1 MLQTAI
7 RGDYRWF
14 VRLRLARGSTYPRFE
29 TFPALEIDML
39 ASTLA
44 TLCLLVAA
52 VPATAQDG
60 ARTET
65 VHFAKGTSS
74 KTIKGS
80 IKGYASVNYK
90 VGVAAGQ
97 TLKVDLKTSNA
108 SSYFNI
114 TAPGADAAM
123 FVGSTS
129 GSSAAVKI
137 PSSGDYTVQ
146 VYLMRN
152 AARRNETAS
161 YTLTIAAK

>member
-1 MLQTAI
+1 M
-7 RGDYRWF
+7 
-14 VRLRLARGSTYPRFE
+14 LAR
-29 TFPALEIDML
+29 
-39 ASTLA
+39 TLA
-44 TLCLLVAA
+44 ALCLLTVAA
-52 VPATAQDG
+52 PALAPAFAQDG

-74 KTIKGS
+74 KAIKGS
-80 IKGYASVNYK
+80 IKGYQAVNYK

-114 TAPGADAAM
+114 TAPGAQAAM
-123 FVGSTS
+123 FIGSTS
-129 GSSAAVKI
+129 GNSASVKI

>member
-1 MLQTAI
+1 ML
-7 RGDYRWF
+7 
-14 VRLRLARGSTYPRFE
+14 
-29 TFPALEIDML
+29 
-39 ASTLA
+39 
-44 TLCLLVAA
+44 
-52 VPATAQDG
+52 

-114 TAPGADAAM
+114 AAPGADAAM

>member
-1 MLQTAI
+1 M
-7 RGDYRWF
+7 
-14 VRLRLARGSTYPRFE
+14 LAR
-29 TFPALEIDML
+29 
-39 ASTLA
+39 TLA
-44 TLCLLVAA
+44 ALCLLAA
-52 VPATAQDG
+52 VPAMAQD
-60 ARTET
+60 AACTET

-80 IKGYASVNYK
+80 IKGNASVNYK

-97 TLKVDLKTSNA
+97 TLKVDFKPTNA
-108 SSYFNI
+108 SAYFNI
-114 TAPGADAAM
+114 TAPGAEAAM

-129 GSSAAVKI
+129 GNSATVKV

-152 AARRNETAS
+152 AARRGDTAS

>member
-1 MLQTAI
+1 M
-7 RGDYRWF
+7 
-14 VRLRLARGSTYPRFE
+14 LAR
-29 TFPALEIDML
+29 
-39 ASTLA
+39 TLA
-44 TLCLLVAA
+44 AHCLLAA
-52 VPATAQDG
+52 VPAMAQDA

-97 TLKVDLKTSNA
+97 TLKVDFKPTNA
-108 SSYFNI
+108 SAYFNI

-129 GSSAAVKI
+129 GNSATVKI

-152 AARRNETAS
+152 AARRNETAA